1 MKSVFKKTVL
11 DNGIRVVTERISPF
25 RSISIGFWVNVGSRD
40 ERRLESGLSHF
51 IEHMVFKGTKK
62 RTAPQIAQSLESLGG
77 HLNAFTGREQTCYYA
92 RVLDEHIT
100 VAVDVLAD
108 LVKNGRLSHSDL
120 EKEKKVILEEI
131 KDVQDNPSDLVYD
144 LYAQTLWK
152 DQPLGQPVIGSSESV
167 SAFRRQDLVSFI
179 DRHYKSESI
188 VVAASGNVD
197 HLRLVELVQ
206 KRLRPERRDN
216 SNSSLRRF
224 PSSFK
229 EVRLVKRK
237 TAQTHV
243 CVGVPTFKFSHPRRH
258 ALTLLNLV
266 LGGGMSSRLFQSIR
280 EKFGLAYSIYSFAE
294 FFEDTGTWGIYL
306 ATDAGQVQKAVDFAL
321 RELKKVKR
329 EALTKTELEHAK
341 AQLKG
346 NLVIGLENSSNRM
359 NRLARNE
366 LYLKKYVS
374 LDQTMADIQKA
385 RSDDIQEVAQ
395 KLFRPE
401 NLSSVVLGPVSDG
414 LEKGLESS
422 LDL

>member
-1 MKSVFKKTVL
+1 MKSVFNKTVL

-40 ERRLESGLSHF
+40 EKPLERGLSHF

-62 RTAPQIAQSLESLGG
+62 RTAREIAQSLESLGG

-108 LVKNGRLSHSDL
+108 LVKNSLLSPSDL

-131 KDVQDNPSDLVYD
+131 KDVQDNPSDLVHD

-152 DQPLGQPVIGSSESV
+152 DQPLGQPVIGSTETV
-167 SAFRRQDLVSFI
+167 SAFRRKNLVGFL

-197 HLRLVELVQ
+197 HHRLVELVQ
-206 KRLRPERRDN
+206 QKLKPKPGDN
-216 SNSSLRRF
+216 SNSALRRF
-224 PSSFK
+224 PNSFQ
-229 EVRLVKRK
+229 EVKLVKRK

-243 CVGVPTFKFSHPRRH
+243 CVGVPAFKFSHPRRQ

-280 EKFGLAYSIYSFAE
+280 EEFGLAYSIYSFVD

-321 RELKKVKR
+321 RELKKVKK
-329 EALTKTELEHAK
+329 EALTKSELEHAK

-359 NRLARNE
+359 NRLARYE
-366 LYLKKYVS
+366 LYLKKCVS
-374 LDQTMADIQKA
+374 LDQTMADIEKTT
-385 RSDDIQEVAQ
+385 SEDIQEVAQ
-395 KLFRPE
+395 RLFQAQ
-401 NLSSVVLGPVSDG
+401 NLSSVILGPVSNG
-414 LEKGLESS
+414 LQKGLESS